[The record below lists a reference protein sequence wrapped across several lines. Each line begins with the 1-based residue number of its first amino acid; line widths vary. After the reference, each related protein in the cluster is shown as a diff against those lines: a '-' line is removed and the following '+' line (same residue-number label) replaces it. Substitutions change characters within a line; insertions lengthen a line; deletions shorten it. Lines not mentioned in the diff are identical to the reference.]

1 MSFFTIIADDRET
14 NGANPHFDKF
24 IVNDNAAYAKKPKNA
39 GGGTVKLCIGRVTT
53 GDYNI
58 VLSDPSGDPKKQI
71 VAMIIERK
79 TWKDLAAS
87 FKDGRSQTQHKEML
101 SVQAR
106 TKCIIMYIIEG
117 RISYD
122 KETKVGRIPF
132 ANLDAKR
139 RHLLLRGHALIQT
152 KDQEHTAEMI
162 VNLARDVWRMHQS
175 GEIEFG
181 LKLLTL
187 DSYENELAALND
199 KYKKV
204 LESSKVTLEKPKEK
218 LPMIQLTPTGFSDT
232 KTPTGFSDNKD
243 EGNVILD
250 DLDMEELDAQVKKHE
265 VNGDAELI
273 SNLALLEVHSDNTI
287 IPDILTERK
296 IRSDS
301 DIMERM
307 WIAIPGVS
315 VKSAPILIEN
325 YKISDLVSAN
335 DVQCRNYLKEIAE
348 LTYPSGRRFGDDM
361 AKKVMKIAYAGKG
374 VSTLDDLKNISA
386 NILAEIPGVSKDTAK
401 AILTKYSLRDICM
414 GKVGEDELADIKKT
428 ATRKVGRGVA
438 EKIIEALQ

>member
-14 NGANPHFDKF
+14 NGANPYFDKF
-24 IVNDNAAYAKKPKNA
+24 IINDNAAYTKKPKNA

-101 SVQAR
+101 SVQSR
-106 TKCIIMYIIEG
+106 TNCIIMYIIEG

-175 GEIEFG
+175 GEIVFG
-181 LKLLTL
+181 LKPLTV
-187 DSYENELAALND
+187 DSYENELAVLNE

-204 LESSKVTLEKPKEK
+204 LESKVVTKPEKPKEK
-218 LPMIQLTPTGFSDT
+218 LPMIQL
-232 KTPTGFSDNKD
+232 NKNVD
-243 EGNVILD
+243 EQNIQNNELPENVILD
-250 DLDMEELDAQVKKHE
+250 ELDMEELDAQVEKHE
-265 VNGDAELI
+265 VNGDAELV
-273 SNLALLEVHSDNTI
+273 SNLALLEVHSDSTV
-287 IPDILTERK
+287 IPEILTERK

-301 DIMERM
+301 DIVERM

-325 YKISDLVSAN
+325 YRISDLVSAN
-335 DVQCRNYLKEIAE
+335 DVQYRNYLKEIAE

-401 AILTKYSLRDICM
+401 AILTKYSLRDICT
-414 GKVGEDELADIKKT
+414 GKVGEDELADLKKS

>member
-14 NGANPHFDKF
+14 NGANPHFDKY
-24 IVNDNAAYAKKPKNA
+24 IVNDNAAYIKKPKNA

-79 TWKDLAAS
+79 TWADLAAS

-106 TKCIIMYIIEG
+106 TNCIIMYIIEG

-122 KETKVGRIPF
+122 KDTKVGRIPF

-152 KDQEHTAEMI
+152 KDQDHTAEMI

-175 GEIEFG
+175 GEVQFG
-181 LKLLTL
+181 MKPLTV
-187 DSYENELAALND
+187 DSYENELAALNE

-204 LESSKVTLEKPKEK
+204 LEVSKAKPKAK
-218 LPMIQLTPTGFSDT
+218 MPLIQLTPTGGSEE
-232 KTPTGFSDNKD
+232 NEIVHD
-243 EGNVILD
+243 E
-250 DLDMEELDAQVKKHE
+250 LDMEELDAQVEKHE
-265 VNGDAELI
+265 TVGDAELL
-273 SNLALLEVHSDNTI
+273 SNLALLEVHSDNTV
-287 IPDILTERK
+287 IPEILTERK

-301 DIMERM
+301 DIVERM

-335 DVQCRNYLKEIAE
+335 DVQYRNYLKEIAE

-386 NILAEIPGVSKDTAK
+386 NIMAEIPGVSKDTAK
-401 AILTKYSLRDICM
+401 AILTKYSLREICM